1 MRRTCALAVALLFA
15 AVPAAAQY
23 DSPPEQGGMTLS
35 MGQPPVFKWF
45 GGLMFGVNALGGD
58 TDPVGYGD
66 LGVSKDLFSPVTG
79 AGMISLEGY
88 VGARGDELDGGFRG
102 MFLIPFFALGA
113 GADYNFNDERLDFV
127 LRFFAPLKRG
137 GIAGNGTQIRL
148 DWIPGRDQT
157 LNLGVTVPL
166 RQRFQGRTRPRDIN
180 WDIPSANPRLV
191 AYDPAEPALIE
202 ALGNV
207 RETAHWV
214 SRFTS
219 PFIDQG
225 GFTYDKAIAKYT
237 ESVEEMKTHL
247 AALDPLFPEGRSS
260 ETEVR
265 VYHQELE
272 RAFSIAV
279 SGEALQAGESTA
291 LGREVA
297 AQAKETLLEFVLF
310 PYNRLLG
317 VKKKKD
323 TVTGFGLEAARS
335 FQTWLGESSAVPA
348 ERRDAVMHVFQT
360 LVEIVEAERRYAR
373 DQWGDS
379 RLVWIPLQYGLL
391 PEQHDSQAE
400 LDAIIERALGRRFT
414 EGNRVWYVVNHQF
427 QWELFQSIQRAE
439 DYHVLWI
446 HDIKWMNA
454 AGDPDRISF
463 AQMVGGYMT
472 ALVRSVR
479 EYDETGMLPVYMI
492 FFDQHY
498 YEIYKS
504 RRWMDLL
511 EDPLRHEVD
520 FPDDFAYMADSL
532 ATVQEE
538 LRRAVAESR
547 LLQERAAEYGEN
559 WLKNQVKVHVN
570 ITHPADHSFWE
581 NQVIPIFGWPDNVM
595 RDHRKIA
602 FYDITE
608 DDPYK
613 GRVIYSGM
621 GIGEHYVG
629 PTWEDRAIMLQGPAA
644 LDMKNA
650 ARQLLLNQG
659 FPEDRIP
666 HPLKPKPMAPDYD
679 ERVRAMMAENL
690 GGARAME
697 LHSET
702 GYLLKPINVL
712 KAVLYSLA
720 PRGTVVIVPD
730 SLWNASFL
738 ASLLVGSCMR
748 GARVFIINPS
758 KENAPGQSF
767 MTLSRA
773 QELYARLIIF
783 QDMMADEVAAA
794 GGMLKTGLY
803 DTEVDVANLSG
814 RILETRRGYQEN
826 QFLREVFPVSPDV
839 LTDYYAR
846 ADEIVAGF
854 GVEYEIEDPE
864 PRRPKLH
871 LKTHLMISSEALE
884 ALLSSPAFVELTLGY
899 IEQRALDL
907 QSRQEYRDVR
917 ELSSALRERG
927 LQLVSDLSETV
938 PPEVR
943 QRMFAYFM
951 VGSSN
956 QDYRSML
963 MDGEVSLVVSGRASL
978 NGLFD
983 FLSLMGGSAWVDDL
997 ETLEQLLPRHS
1008 RFKWRVSRA
1017 IKDSL

>member
-1 MRRTCALAVALLFA
+1 MRRAFALVLALTVA
-15 AVPAAAQY
+15 AVPAYAQY
-23 DSPPEQGGMTLS
+23 DRPPDEGGMTLS
-35 MGQPPVFKWF
+35 MGQPPIYKWF
-45 GGLMFGVNALGGD
+45 GGLILGANEMAENGQF
-58 TDPVGYGD
+58 VAYGD

-79 AGMISLEGY
+79 AGMLSLEGY
-88 VGARGDELDGGFRG
+88 IGARADNLDGGFRG
-102 MFLIPFFALGA
+102 MFLIPFFTLGA
-113 GADYNFNDERLDFV
+113 GVDYNIRDERLDFV
-127 LRFFAPLKRG
+127 LRFFAPLRRG
-137 GIAGNGTQIRL
+137 GIVGRGMQFRI
-148 DWIPGRDQT
+148 DWIPAREQT

-166 RQRFQGRTRPRDIN
+166 RQSLMGRTRPRDM
-180 WDIPSANPRLV
+180 DANIRSGDPRLV

-202 ALGNV
+202 ALGYV

-214 SRFTS
+214 NRFTS

-225 GFTYDKAIAKYT
+225 GFTYDKAIANYT

-247 AALDPLFPEGRSS
+247 AALDPLFPDGRSS
-260 ETEVR
+260 EAEVR
-265 VYHQELE
+265 VYHQELT

-279 SGEALQAGESTA
+279 SGEALLAGESTA
-291 LGREVA
+291 LGRELA
-297 AQAKETLLEFVLF
+297 GRAKVILLDEVIF

-323 TVTGFGLEAARS
+323 TVTGFGLDAARS
-335 FQTWLGESSAVPA
+335 FRTWLIDSSAVPA
-348 ERRDAVMHVFQT
+348 DRHDAVMHVFQT
-360 LVEIVEAERRYAR
+360 LVGIVEEERRYSR

-400 LDAIIERALGRRFT
+400 LDAIIERALGRQFT

-427 QWELFQSIQRAE
+427 QWEVFQSIQRAE

-463 AQMVGGYMT
+463 AQMVGGYLT
-472 ALVRSVR
+472 TLVRRVR
-479 EYDETGMLPVYMI
+479 EYDETGKLPLYMI

-498 YEIYKS
+498 YEIFKS
-504 RRWMDLL
+504 RRWMNLL

-547 LLQERAAEYGEN
+547 LLQERAAEFGEN
-559 WLKNQVKVHVN
+559 WLANQIKVHVN

-581 NQVIPIFGWPDNVM
+581 NQVLPIFGWPDNVM

-608 DDPYK
+608 EDPYK
-613 GRVIYSGM
+613 GMAIYSGM

-629 PTWEDRAIMLQGPAA
+629 PTWEDRAIMVQGPAA

-659 FPEDRIP
+659 FPEDQIP
-666 HPLKPKPMAPDYD
+666 HPLKPKPLAPDYD

-697 LHSET
+697 MHSET

-720 PRGTVVIVPD
+720 PRGAVVIVPD

-738 ASLLVGSCMR
+738 ASLLVGACMR

-758 KENAPGQSF
+758 KQNAPGQAF

-783 QDMMADEVAAA
+783 QDMMADEIAAT
-794 GGMLKTGLY
+794 GGLLKTGLY
-803 DTEVDVANLSG
+803 NTEVDVANLPG
-814 RILETRRGYQEN
+814 RMLETRRGYQEN
-826 QFLREVFPVSPDV
+826 QFLREVFPVNPDV

-871 LKTHLMISSEALE
+871 LKTHLVISAEALE
-884 ALLSSPAFVELTLGY
+884 AILGSPAFVELTLGY

-917 ELSSALRERG
+917 ELSDALREPA
-927 LQLVSDLSETV
+927 LQLVSDVSENV
-938 PPEVR
+938 PQEV
-943 QRMFAYFM
+943 QERMFAYFM

-983 FLSLMGGSAWVDDL
+983 FLSLMGGSTWVNDL
-997 ETLEQLLPRHS
+997 ETLEELLPRHS

>member
-1 MRRTCALAVALLFA
+1 MCRACALFLALLFA
-15 AVPAAAQY
+15 AVPAHAQY
-23 DSPPEQGGMTLS
+23 DRPPEQGGMTLS
-35 MGQPPVFKWF
+35 MGQPPIFKWF
-45 GGLMFGVNALGGD
+45 GGLILGVNELAGNGNF
-58 TDPVGYGD
+58 VAYGD
-66 LGVSKDLFSPVTG
+66 LGVSRDLFSPVTG
-79 AGMISLEGY
+79 AGMLSLEGY
-88 VGARGDELDGGFRG
+88 IGARADNLDGGFRG
-102 MFLIPFFALGA
+102 MFLIPFFTLGA
-113 GADYNFNDERLDFV
+113 GADYNIRDERLDLV

-137 GIAGNGTQIRL
+137 GISGNGMQFRI
-148 DWIPGRDQT
+148 DWIPKRDQT

-166 RQRFQGRTRPRDIN
+166 RQSFQGRTRPRDID
-180 WDIPSANPRLV
+180 WDIYSADPRLV

-214 SRFTS
+214 NRFTS

-225 GFTYDKAIAKYT
+225 GFTYDKAISSYT
-237 ESVEEMKTHL
+237 ESIEELRTQL
-247 AALDPLFPEGRSS
+247 GSGSSS
-260 ETEVR
+260 EAEVR
-265 VYHQELE
+265 VYHQELT

-279 SGEALQAGESTA
+279 SGEAMLAGESTA

-297 AQAKETLLEFVLF
+297 GQAKETLLDVVIF
-310 PYNRLLG
+310 PYNGLLG

-323 TVTGFGLEAARS
+323 TVTGYGLEAARS
-335 FQTWLGESSAVPA
+335 FQAWLVDSSAVPA
-348 ERRDAVMHVFQT
+348 DRHDAVMHVFQT
-360 LVEIVEAERRYAR
+360 LVEIVEAERRYSR

-400 LDAIIERALGRRFT
+400 LDAIVERALGREFT
-414 EGNRVWYVVNHQF
+414 EGNRVWYIVNAQF
-427 QWELFQSIQRAE
+427 QWELFKTIERAE

-463 AQMVGGYMT
+463 AQMVGGYLT
-472 ALVRSVR
+472 AMVRRVR
-479 EYDETGMLPVYMI
+479 EYDETGKLPVYMI
-492 FFDQHY
+492 FFDEHY

-504 RRWMDLL
+504 RNWMNLL
-511 EDPLRHEVD
+511 EDPLQHEVD
-520 FPDDFAYMADSL
+520 FPEEFAYMADSL
-532 ATVQEE
+532 AIVQEE

-547 LLQERAAEYGEN
+547 LLQERAAEYGAA
-559 WLKNQVKVHVN
+559 WLNNQVKVQVN
-570 ITHPADHSFWE
+570 VTHPADHSFWE
-581 NQVIPIFGWPDNVM
+581 YQVFPILGWPDNIM

-608 DDPYK
+608 GDPYK
-613 GRVIYSGM
+613 GMAIYSGM
-621 GIGEHYVG
+621 GVGEHYVG
-629 PTWEDRAIMLQGPAA
+629 PTWEDRAILLQGPAA
-644 LDMKNA
+644 LDMKDA

-659 FPEDRIP
+659 FTEDQIP
-666 HPLKPKPMAPDYD
+666 YPLRRKMRAPDYD
-679 ERVRAMMAENL
+679 DRVRAMMAENL

-702 GYLLKPINVL
+702 GYLPKPINVL
-712 KAVLYSLA
+712 KATLYSLMPKGA
-720 PRGTVVIVPD
+720 VVIVPD

-738 ASLLVGSCMR
+738 ASLLVGACMR
-748 GARVFIINPS
+748 GARVFFINPS

-783 QDMMADEVAAA
+783 QELMADEIDAA

-803 DTEVDVANLSG
+803 NTDVDVANLSG
-814 RILETRRGYQEN
+814 RILATRQGYQEN
-826 QFLREVFPVSPDV
+826 QWLREVFPVNPDV
-839 LTDYYAR
+839 LTDYFAR
-846 ADEIVAGF
+846 ADEILADF
-854 GVEYEIEDPE
+854 DVEYTIEDVE

-871 LKTHLMISSEALE
+871 LKTHLMISSELLE
-884 ALLSSPAFVELTLGY
+884 AVLGSPAFVELTVGY

-907 QSRQEYRDVR
+907 QSRREYRDVR
-917 ELSSALRERG
+917 ELSSALRERAT
-927 LQLVSDLSETV
+927 QLVSDLRENV
-938 PPEVR
+938 PPEV
-943 QRMFAYFM
+943 QERMLAYFM

-963 MDGEVSLVVSGRASL
+963 MDGEVALVVSGRASL

-983 FLSLMGGSAWVDDL
+983 FLALMAGSTWVDDL
-997 ETLEQLLPRHS
+997 ETLEELLPRHS

>member
-1 MRRTCALAVALLFA
+1 MRRACALVLTLLFA

-23 DSPPEQGGMTLS
+23 DRPPEQGGMTLS
-35 MGQPPVFKWF
+35 MGQPPIFKWF
-45 GGLMFGVNALGGD
+45 GGLILGVNELAGNGNF
-58 TDPVGYGD
+58 VAYGD

-79 AGMISLEGY
+79 AGMLSLEGY
-88 VGARGDELDGGFRG
+88 IGARADKLDGGFRG

-113 GADYNFNDERLDFV
+113 GADYNVRDERLDLV
-127 LRFFAPLKRG
+127 LRLFAPLKRG
-137 GIAGNGTQIRL
+137 GIAGNGMQLRI
-148 DWIPGRDQT
+148 DWIPRRDQT
-157 LNLGVTVPL
+157 LNLGLTVPL
-166 RQRFQGRTRPRDIN
+166 RQSFMGRTRPRDM
-180 WDIPSANPRLV
+180 DADLYSEDPRLV
-191 AYDPAEPALIE
+191 SYDPAEPALIE

-207 RETAHWV
+207 REMAHWV
-214 SRFTS
+214 NRFTS

-225 GFTYDKAIAKYT
+225 GFTYDKATTNYT

-247 AALDPLFPEGRSS
+247 AAVDPLFPDGRSS
-260 ETEVR
+260 EAEVR
-265 VYHQELE
+265 VYHQELT

-279 SGEALQAGESTA
+279 SGEALLAGESTA

-297 AQAKETLLEFVLF
+297 AQAREVLLDVVIFR
-310 PYNRLLG
+310 YNRLLG

-323 TVTGFGLEAARS
+323 TVTGYGWEATRS
-335 FQTWLGESSAVPA
+335 FQAWLVDSSAVPA
-348 ERRDAVMHVFQT
+348 ERHDAVMHVFQT
-360 LVEIVEAERRYAR
+360 LVEIVEAERRYSR

-400 LDAIIERALGRRFT
+400 LDAIVERAVDKEFT
-414 EGNRVWYVVNHQF
+414 EGNRVWYIVNAQF
-427 QWELFQSIQRAE
+427 QWELFKTIERAE

-454 AGDPDRISF
+454 AGDPDRVSF
-463 AQMVGGYMT
+463 TQMVDGYLRAM
-472 ALVRSVR
+472 VRRVR
-479 EYDETGMLPVYMI
+479 EYDETGKLPVYMI

-504 RRWMDLL
+504 RNWMNLL
-511 EDPLRHEVD
+511 EDPLVHEVG
-520 FPDDFAYMADSL
+520 FPDEFAYMADSL
-532 ATVQEE
+532 AMVQEE

-547 LLQERAAEYGEN
+547 LLQERVAEHGEA
-559 WLKNQVKVHVN
+559 WLKNQIKVHVN

-581 NQVIPIFGWPDNVM
+581 YQVIPILGWPDNIM

-608 DDPYK
+608 EDPYK
-613 GRVIYSGM
+613 GMVIYSGM
-621 GIGEHYVG
+621 GVGEHYVG

-644 LDMKNA
+644 LDMKRA

-659 FPEDRIP
+659 FPEDQIP
-666 HPLKPKPMAPDYD
+666 HPLKPRPRAPDYD
-679 ERVRAMMAENL
+679 DRVRAMMAEDL

-697 LHSET
+697 LQSET

-712 KAVLYSLA
+712 KATLYSLM
-720 PRGTVVIVPD
+720 PRGAVVIVPD

-738 ASLLVGSCMR
+738 ASLLVGACMR
-748 GARVFIINPS
+748 GAHVFFINPS

-783 QDMMADEVAAA
+783 QELMAEEIAAV
-794 GGMLKTGLY
+794 GGILKTGLY
-803 DTEVDVANLSG
+803 NIDVDMANLPG
-814 RILETRRGYQEN
+814 R
-826 QFLREVFPVSPDV
+826 LRLIDQGIEANPWLLDLFPVHPMVAEQYERVDSI
-839 LTDYYAR
+839 L
-846 ADEIVAGF
+846 ADFEIK
-854 GVEYEIEDPE
+854 YEIQDAQI
-864 PRRPKLH
+864 RRPKLH
-871 LKTHLMISSEALE
+871 LKTHLFIAREALE
-884 ALLSSPAFVELTLGY
+884 AILSSPVFADLTAGY

-907 QSRQEYRDVR
+907 QARAQYRDVR
-917 ELSSALRERG
+917 VLTEELREPTRR
-927 LQLVSDLSETV
+927 LIASLEETV
-938 PPEVR
+938 PPEV
-943 QRMFAYFM
+943 QERMFAYFM

-978 NGLFD
+978 HGLFD
-983 FLSLMGGSAWVDDL
+983 FLGLVGGSTWVDDL
-997 ETLEQLLPRHS
+997 ETLEELLPRHS